1 MTKRNTGNNPLFK
14 RVRECEKIAL
24 KAGIIEP
31 YEIHTSAEMREEAWE
46 YYLVGRAEWLESMIQ
61 DHALKTGGAQ

>member
-24 KAGIIEP
+24 KAGILEP
-31 YEIHTSAEMREEAWE
+31 DEIHTSAEMRKEAWE
-46 YYLVGRAEWLESMIQ
+46 CYLYIKLRFLENAI
-61 DHALKTGGAQ
+61 KEKGGAK

>member
-1 MTKRNTGNNPLFK
+1 MTKRNTGNNSLFK
-14 RVRECEKIAL
+14 RVREYEKTAL

-46 YYLVGRAEWLESMIQ
+46 CYLYSKLEFLENAI
-61 DHALKTGGAQ
+61 KEKGGAE

>member
-1 MTKRNTGNNPLFK
+1 MTKRNTGNNSLFK
-14 RVRECEKIAL
+14 RVREYEKIAL

-46 YYLVGRAEWLESMIQ
+46 CYLYSKLEFLENAI
-61 DHALKTGGAQ
+61 KEKGGAE

>member
-1 MTKRNTGNNPLFK
+1 MAKRNTSNNALFK
-14 RVRECEKIAL
+14 RVRECEEIAL

-46 YYLVGRAEWLESMIQ
+46 CYLYSKLEFLENAIKEKGDAE
-61 DHALKTGGAQ
+61 